1 MNANASLLKNVYL
14 FKGLGM
20 VELVDIL
27 KICHKTSF
35 PKGKIIFMEGE
46 LGDRCY
52 IIESGAV
59 RISKHIPGVG
69 EEAFKVLRDGDYFGE
84 MSLIDGSARSAASIA
99 HEDTKCLV
107 IAKADLDRLL
117 AGDKELGNKI
127 LTVFCKTL
135 SQRLR
140 ETNDKISQFF
150 AMTAGYGGH
159 V

>member
-1 MNANASLLKNVYL
+1 MNVDLLTNVYL

-20 VELVDIL
+20 TELVDIL
-27 KICHKTSF
+27 KICRQVSF
-35 PKGKIIFMEGE
+35 PKDKVIFTEGDP
-46 LGDRCY
+46 GDRCY
-52 IIESGAV
+52 IIEGGEV
-59 RISKHIPGVG
+59 RISRYIQGVG
-69 EEAFKVLRDGDYFGE
+69 EEALKLLRGGDYFGE
-84 MSLIDGSARSAASIA
+84 MSLIDGASRSATAIA
-99 HEDTKCLV
+99 HEDTTCLV

-140 ETNDKISQFF
+140 DTNDKISQFF
-150 AMTAGYGGH
+150 AMTAGFGGP